1 MRRPG
6 ERFPGFLSLFEKII
20 CLFKNYCY
28 LCDNKMRQ
36 TFNLYTMANRI
47 SDKMVKAFERFNADL
62 KAFGEETGE
71 TFVTLYE
78 DAFTTRRVA
87 NFRLYKNGNLKWIE
101 IETGQLSQENV
112 EMMFDDDDAKDWL
125 SFWRANLRRAK
136 RYWSMNTE
144 TLDKIQDGEIE
155 DKEEED

>member
-1 MRRPG
+1 MREQP
-6 ERFPGFLSLFEKII
+6 
-20 CLFKNYCY
+20 
-28 LCDNKMRQ
+28 
-36 TFNLYTMANRI
+36 NLYTMANKV

-112 EMMFDDDDAKDWL
+112 EQVYDDDDANDWL
-125 SFWRANLRRAK
+125 KFWRVNLRRAK

-155 DKEEED
+155 DKEEDCMEIGTKED

>member
-1 MRRPG
+1 MREQP
-6 ERFPGFLSLFEKII
+6 
-20 CLFKNYCY
+20 
-28 LCDNKMRQ
+28 
-36 TFNLYTMANRI
+36 NLYTMANKV

-87 NFRLYKNGNLKWIE
+87 NFRLYKNGNLTWV
-101 IETGQLSQENV
+101 ENGV
-112 EMMFDDDDAKDWL
+112 KESEQMFDDDEAKDYL

-136 RYWSMNTE
+136 KYWSMNPD
-144 TLDKIQDGEIE
+144 TLDKIQEGEIKDIE
-155 DKEEED
+155 IEED

>member
-1 MRRPG
+1 MREQP
-6 ERFPGFLSLFEKII
+6 
-20 CLFKNYCY
+20 
-28 LCDNKMRQ
+28 
-36 TFNLYTMANRI
+36 NLYTMANKV
-47 SDKMVKAFERFNADL
+47 SDKRVKAFERFNADL

-78 DAFTTRRVA
+78 DANTTRKVA

-101 IETGQLSQENV
+101 IEDGRLSREEGELV
-112 EMMFDDDDAKDWL
+112 YDDDDAKDWL

-136 RYWSMNTE
+136 RYWSMDTE
-144 TLDKIQDGEIE
+144 TLDKIQDGEVE

>member
-1 MRRPG
+1 MLPLQCQQ
-6 ERFPGFLSLFEKII
+6 ETTTI
-20 CLFKNYCY
+20 
-28 LCDNKMRQ
+28 
-36 TFNLYTMANRI
+36 LYTMANRI
-47 SDKMVKAFERFNADL
+47 SDRMVKAFERFNADL

-71 TFVTLYE
+71 TFVALYE

-112 EMMFDDDDAKDWL
+112 EVMFDDDDAKDWL

-155 DKEEED
+155 DKEEE

>member
-1 MRRPG
+1 
-6 ERFPGFLSLFEKII
+6 
-20 CLFKNYCY
+20 
-28 LCDNKMRQ
+28 
-36 TFNLYTMANRI
+36 
-47 SDKMVKAFERFNADL
+47 MVKTFERFNADL

-101 IETGQLSQENV
+101 IETGQLSREEV
-112 EMMFDDDDAKDWL
+112 EVMMDDDNANEWL

-136 RYWSMNTE
+136 RYWATDAE
-144 TLDKIQDGEIE
+144 TMDKIQEGEIQDIE
-155 DKEEED
+155 IEED

>member
-1 MRRPG
+1 MP
-6 ERFPGFLSLFEKII
+6 PLQYKLKTI
-20 CLFKNYCY
+20 
-28 LCDNKMRQ
+28 
-36 TFNLYTMANRI
+36 YTMANRI
-47 SDKMVKAFERFNADL
+47 SDRMVKAFERFNADL

-101 IETGQLSQENV
+101 IETGQLSREEV
-112 EMMFDDDDAKDWL
+112 EVMMDDDDAKEWL

-136 RYWSMNTE
+136 RYWATDAE
-144 TLDKIQDGEIE
+144 TLDKIQNGEIE
-155 DKEEED
+155 DTTDSEEA

>member
-1 MRRPG
+1 
-6 ERFPGFLSLFEKII
+6 
-20 CLFKNYCY
+20 
-28 LCDNKMRQ
+28 
-36 TFNLYTMANRI
+36 MANRI

-78 DAFTTRRVA
+78 DANTTRRVA
-87 NFRLYKNGNLKWIE
+87 NFKLQKNGKLKWVE
-101 IETGQLSQENV
+101 IETGQLSRNEEEQV
-112 EMMFDDDDAKDWL
+112 YDDDDAKDWL

>member
-1 MRRPG
+1 MLPLQCQQ
-6 ERFPGFLSLFEKII
+6 ETTTI
-20 CLFKNYCY
+20 
-28 LCDNKMRQ
+28 
-36 TFNLYTMANRI
+36 LYTMANRI
-47 SDKMVKAFERFNADL
+47 SDRMVKAFERFNADL

-71 TFVTLYE
+71 TFVALYE

-101 IETGQLSQENV
+101 IETGQLSKENV
-112 EMMFDDDDAKDWL
+112 EVMFDDDDAKDWL

-155 DKEEED
+155 DKEEE

>member
-1 MRRPG
+1 MTMMWTTT
-6 ERFPGFLSLFEKII
+6 EQQ
-20 CLFKNYCY
+20 
-28 LCDNKMRQ
+28 Q

-47 SDKMVKAFERFNADL
+47 SDRMVKAFERFNADL

-101 IETGQLSQENV
+101 IETGQLSREEV
-112 EMMFDDDDAKDWL
+112 EPLFDDDDAKEWL
-125 SFWRANLRRAK
+125 SFWRENLRRAK
-136 RYWSMNTE
+136 RYWATDAE
-144 TLDKIQDGEIE
+144 TLDKIQEGEIQ
-155 DKEEED
+155 DKEDEED

>member
-1 MRRPG
+1 
-6 ERFPGFLSLFEKII
+6 
-20 CLFKNYCY
+20 
-28 LCDNKMRQ
+28 
-36 TFNLYTMANRI
+36 MANKV

-87 NFRLYKNGNLKWIE
+87 NFRLQKNGKLTW
-101 IETGQLSQENV
+101 V
-112 EMMFDDDDAKDWL
+112 EDGVKESEQMFDDDEAKEYL

-144 TLDKIQDGEIE
+144 TLDKIQEGEIE
-155 DKEEED
+155 DKEEEE

>member
-1 MRRPG
+1 
-6 ERFPGFLSLFEKII
+6 
-20 CLFKNYCY
+20 
-28 LCDNKMRQ
+28 
-36 TFNLYTMANRI
+36 MANRI
-47 SDKMVKAFERFNADL
+47 SDRMVKAFERFNADL

-78 DAFTTRRVA
+78 DANTTRRVS
-87 NFRLYKNGNLKWIE
+87 NFRIYKNGKLKWIE
-101 IETGQLSQENV
+101 IETGLLSREEV
-112 EMMFDDDDAKDWL
+112 EQVYNDDEAKDWL

-155 DKEEED
+155 DKDEED

>member
-1 MRRPG
+1 
-6 ERFPGFLSLFEKII
+6 
-20 CLFKNYCY
+20 
-28 LCDNKMRQ
+28 
-36 TFNLYTMANRI
+36 MANRI
-47 SDKMVKAFERFNADL
+47 SDRMVKAFEGFNADL

-101 IETGQLSQENV
+101 IETGQLSREEV
-112 EMMFDDDDAKDWL
+112 EPLFDDDEAKEWL

-144 TLDKIQDGEIE
+144 TLDKIQEGEIKDIE
-155 DKEEED
+155 IEED

>member
-1 MRRPG
+1 
-6 ERFPGFLSLFEKII
+6 
-20 CLFKNYCY
+20 
-28 LCDNKMRQ
+28 
-36 TFNLYTMANRI
+36 MANRI
-47 SDKMVKAFERFNADL
+47 SDRMVKAFERFNADL
-62 KAFGEETGE
+62 KVFGEETGE

-87 NFRLYKNGNLKWIE
+87 NFRLYKNGKLKWVE
-101 IETGQLSQENV
+101 IETGQLSREEV
-112 EMMFDDDDAKDWL
+112 EQVFDDDDAKDWL
-125 SFWRANLRRAK
+125 SFWRSNLRRAK

>member
-1 MRRPG
+1 
-6 ERFPGFLSLFEKII
+6 
-20 CLFKNYCY
+20 
-28 LCDNKMRQ
+28 
-36 TFNLYTMANRI
+36 MANRI

-62 KAFGEETGE
+62 KVFGEETGE

-101 IETGQLSQENV
+101 IETGQLSREEV
-112 EMMFDDDDAKDWL
+112 EVMMDDDDAKEWL

-136 RYWSMNTE
+136 RYWAMDTE

-155 DKEEED
+155 DTTDSE